1 MRLHIHGTGLKLTPA
16 ITAAAEE
23 KFGKLNCLLSRFDR
37 EDLVIDIELA
47 MTTHRHHKGKVFRA
61 EINAPIGRAHIYGA
75 AESEDLYEAMDQ
87 CGATAKRQLTKL
99 KEKAG

>member
-1 MRLHIHGTGLKLTPA
+1 MRLHIQGTGLKLTAA
-16 ITAAAEE
+16 ITDAAED
-23 KFGKLNCLLSRFDR
+23 KFGKLNKLLARFDR
-37 EDLVIDIELA
+37 EDLVIDIELS

-61 EINAPIGRAHIYGA
+61 EINAPIGRHHVYGA

-87 CGATAKRQLTKL
+87 CAATAKRQLTKL